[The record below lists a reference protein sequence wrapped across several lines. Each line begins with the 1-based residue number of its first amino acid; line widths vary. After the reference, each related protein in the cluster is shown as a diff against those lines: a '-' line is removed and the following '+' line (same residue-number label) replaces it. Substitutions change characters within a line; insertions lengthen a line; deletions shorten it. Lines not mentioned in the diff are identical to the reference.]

1 MKIINQSMKIILTVV
16 LLLSSLTPVLCQSWS
31 LVWADE
37 FNYSGLPDNAKWVYE
52 VGLIRN
58 HELQYYTDQRL
69 ENCKV
74 ENGSLLIIG
83 KKESYKGSNYT
94 SACITTENK
103 YNFKYGKIEA
113 RIKLPKGQGMW
124 PAFWMLGQNIHKVGW
139 PQCGEVDIMEQINDE
154 GKNHGTMH
162 WYNDGHKK
170 HGATIPC
177 DVQQYHV
184 YSIEWN
190 ENAIKWFLDGTK
202 YWEGNIKDSIN
213 STGEFHKPFYLM
225 LNLAIGGSWPGSPD
239 STTLFPD
246 TMSVDY
252 VRVYQEKTSSISY
265 NPASKTI
272 QLTPNPTNDI
282 LTITIPQMYRNSD
295 LRIIDMKGTECIN
308 KHIDDA
314 VTQLAVGHLTNGI
327 YFLKFRKDILSI
339 TQKFVKS

>member
-1 MKIINQSMKIILTVV
+1 MKKIIILFS
-16 LLLSSLTPVLCQSWS
+16 LFFLLSPVFGQSWN
-31 LVWADE
+31 LVWSDE
-37 FNYSGLPDNAKWVYE
+37 FNYSGLPDNTKWVHE

-58 HELQYYTDQRL
+58 QELQYYTNKRL

-74 ENGSLLIIG
+74 ENGNLLIIG
-83 KKESYKGSNYT
+83 KKESYNGSDYT

-103 YNFKYGKIEA
+103 YNFKYGKVEA
-113 RIKLPKGQGMW
+113 RIKLPRGQGMW
-124 PAFWMLGQNIHKVGW
+124 PAFWMLGQNIQQVGW

-154 GKNHGTMH
+154 SKNHGTMH
-162 WYNDGHKK
+162 WDNDGHKK
-170 HGATIPC
+170 YGSTIPC

-190 ENAIKWFLDGTK
+190 ENAITWFLDGTK

-239 STTLFPD
+239 ATTLFPD

-252 VRVYQEKTSSISY
+252 VRVYQQMTTTSSS
-265 NPASKTI
+265 NPDHKSI

-282 LTITIPQMYRNSD
+282 LTITIPQPYRSGD
-295 LRIIDMKGTECIN
+295 LKIVDIKGTECIN
-308 KHIDDA
+308 RHIDDA
-314 VTQLAVGHLTNGI
+314 VTQLPVGQLTKGI
-327 YFLKFRKDILSI
+327 YFLKFRKDILSV
-339 TQKFVKS
+339 TQKFIKS